1 MLEPAFAILE
11 DRAVIAVTGED
22 RTAFLQGLVSN
33 DVERAGPA
41 RAIYAAFLTAQGKYL
56 HDFFIVGHADALLLD
71 CEAARRDDLHK
82 RLSMYRLRS
91 KVAIE
96 PRPDL
101 LVAAVFGEGAA
112 DKLGLAGEPGSEER
126 GAAVVFA
133 GGVAFIDPRL
143 AAASARALLPADSAA
158 PALEKAG
165 LAAAGPEDYDDMR
178 LSLGL
183 PDGSRDLIVG
193 KSTLLENGFE
203 ELAGVDWDKGCF
215 LGQELTA
222 RTRYRGLVKKRL
234 VPVSIEGALPEPGT
248 IIEQDG
254 RVAGEMRSGR
264 GAQGLALLRLEALE
278 RGSQPLT
285 AGPARLTPQKP
296 DWASF

>member
-1 MLEPAFAILE
+1 MPKPSFTILE
-11 DRAVIAVTGED
+11 DRAVIAVTGVD

-56 HDFFIVGHADALLLD
+56 HDFFIAEFGDAFLLD
-71 CEAARRDDLHK
+71 CEAARRDDLVQ

-96 PRPDL
+96 PRFDL
-101 LVAAVFGEGAA
+101 CVAAVFGEGAA
-112 DKLGLAGEPGSEER
+112 SKLGLGKEPSSKDR
-126 GAAVVFA
+126 GAAAAFA
-133 GGVAFIDPRL
+133 DGVAFVDPRL
-143 AAASARALLPADSAA
+143 AAASARVLLPADSAA
-158 PALEKAG
+158 PTLENAG
-165 LAAAGPEDYDDMR
+165 LAAVKPEDYDDLR

-193 KSTLLENGFE
+193 KSTLLESGFE

-254 RVAGEMRSGR
+254 REAGEMRSGR
-264 GAQGLALLRLEALE
+264 GARGLALLRLDAIE
-278 RGSQPLT
+278 RENNPLT
-285 AGPARLTPQKP
+285 AGEARLTPQKP